1 MEYVIF
7 IAGSC
12 FFTLTVVFAL
22 LKRSKPQPK
31 QDHPQ
36 TPSNGL
42 NEGLGGLKC
51 NSQSTAGEGG
61 LDDCCSLCD
70 DRAWSEYFP
79 SVSREKEIEELKKIN
94 DTLNNL
100 IVSYPDEIRLY
111 EITSPYS
118 PSFTSLVMA
127 LPNGQVRELYYSMTG
142 NLSEFEYKFNPKDI
156 VTYIGSLEC

>member
-1 MEYVIF
+1 MESVIF
-7 IAGSC
+7 AIGLML
-12 FFTLTVVFAL
+12 FTLTVVFAL

-61 LDDCCSLCD
+61 LNDDCCSLCD
-70 DRAWSEYFP
+70 DRASGENFIK
-79 SVSREKEIEELKKIN
+79 VDIN
-94 DTLNNL
+94 QILCRDN
-100 IVSYPDEIRLY
+100 EIRLY

-118 PSFTSLVMA
+118 PEFTSLVMA

-142 NLSEFEYKFNPKDI
+142 NLLEFEYKFNPNDI
-156 VTYIGSLEC
+156 VTYIESLEC